1 MQNIAEFQI
10 IGRVGGIDAGEKV
23 TQLRVAANYNRKD
36 GDEWV
41 EDTYWN
47 RVTCFGQ
54 IAERV
59 KKAKAGDLVRVIGR
73 VRQSTYEVEGERKFG
88 VDLIA
93 DGFAVLA
100 PKANREEGG
109 G

>member
-10 IGRVGGIDAGEKV
+10 IGRIGGIDTGEKV
-23 TQLRVAANYNRKD
+23 TQLRVAANYNRKED
-36 GDEWV
+36 DEWIT
-41 EDTYWN
+41 DTYWN

-54 IAERV
+54 ITERV
-59 KKAKAGDLVRVIGR
+59 QKANKGDLVRVVGR

-100 PKANREEGG
+100 PKTQREGG
-109 G
+109 GG